1 MIIKWNGVELEG
13 ALEEMM
19 MKITIDIIMLGPSV
33 DDIVMGNLN
42 GTSVVIVYRS
52 SRSKRDRK
60 S

>member
-1 MIIKWNGVELEG
+1 MEE

-19 MKITIDIIMLGPSV
+19 MKITVAIIMLGPLV
-33 DDIVMGNLN
+33 DGIVTGNLN

-52 SRSKRDRK
+52 SRSKRDPK

>member
-1 MIIKWNGVELEG
+1 MEG

-19 MKITIDIIMLGPSV
+19 MKITIDIIMLGPLV
-33 DDIVMGNLN
+33 DDIVTSNLN

>member
-1 MIIKWNGVELEG
+1 MEG

-19 MKITIDIIMLGPSV
+19 MKITIDIIMLGPLV
-33 DDIVMGNLN
+33 DDIVTGNLN

-52 SRSKRDRK
+52 SRSKRDPK